1 MINEKLL
8 SLLSETTDEEKR
20 IIDGAETVEKA
31 IYTEKPGFVVDSGK
45 LLEKGKLIDIRR
57 HTRFVHFPR
66 HKHNYIEMIYMC
78 KGSTTHIINDSRIVL
93 SKGEILILSQN
104 SVQEILPCR
113 EDDIAINFIILPEF
127 FTSDAFLEGSNSVV
141 GEFLVNCM
149 TDSNHFSEFLHYKVS
164 DLAPVQNLME
174 NLIWN
179 KLNPSP
185 FSRHITEST
194 MSLLILHLMNYTN
207 KIGGTREDY
216 EKELILKAL
225 RYIENN
231 YADASL
237 TKLCSDLN
245 QSISAMSRLIKQY
258 TGNTYNELLR
268 TKRLNQAAYLLAH
281 TNYDISA
288 IAETVGYGNRTF
300 FYKAFSEKFGATPK
314 EYRCAVRSEKTGM

>member
-1 MINEKLL
+1 MLNEKLL
-8 SLLSETTDEEKR
+8 SFLSETTDEEKR
-20 IIDGAETVEKA
+20 IINGADTVEKA

-45 LLEKGKLIDIRR
+45 LLGKGKLIDIRR
-57 HTRFVHFPR
+57 HTRFVHFPKHR
-66 HKHNYIEMIYMC
+66 HNYIELIYMC
-78 KGSTTHIINDSRIVL
+78 SGSTTHIINNETVVL
-93 SKGEILILSQN
+93 EQGEILILSQN
-104 SVQEILPCR
+104 SVQEILPCK
-113 EDDIAINFIILPEF
+113 EDDIAVNFIILPEF
-127 FTSDAFLEGSNSVV
+127 FTSDSFFDGRNSVV
-141 GEFLVNCM
+141 GDFLINCM
-149 TDSNHFSEFLHYKVS
+149 TDRNRFSDYLHYKVS

-207 KIGGTREDY
+207 KIGRTREDY

-225 RYIENN
+225 RYIENH
-231 YADASL
+231 YSDASL

-258 TGNTYNELLR
+258 TGSTYNELLR

-281 TNYDISA
+281 TSYDISA
-288 IAETVGYGNRTF
+288 ISETVGYGNRTF
-300 FYKAFSEKFGATPK
+300 FYKAFLEKFGMTPK
-314 EYRCAVRSEKTGM
+314 EYRKHL

>member
-8 SLLSETTDEEKR
+8 SLLTEITNEEKR
-20 IIDGAETVEKA
+20 IIDGAETVEKEL
-31 IYTEKPGFVVDSGK
+31 YTENPGFIVDSNK

-57 HTRFVHFPR
+57 HTRFVHFPPHR
-66 HKHNYIEMIYMC
+66 HNYIEMIYMC
-78 KGSTTHIINDSRIVL
+78 SGSTTHIINDNRIVL
-93 SKGEILILSQN
+93 EKGEILILSQN
-104 SVQEILPCR
+104 SVQEILPC
-113 EDDIAINFIILPEF
+113 EKDDIAVNFIILPEF

-141 GEFLVNCM
+141 GEFLVSCM
-149 TDSNHFSEFLHYKVS
+149 TDRNHFSDYLHYKVS
-164 DLAPVQNLME
+164 DLVPVQNLME

-207 KIGGTREDY
+207 KIGRTREDY

-225 RYIENN
+225 RYIENH
-231 YADASL
+231 YCDASL
-237 TKLCSDLN
+237 TKLCSHLN

-258 TGNTYNELLR
+258 TGSTYNELLR

-281 TNYDISA
+281 TNYDITA

-300 FYKAFSEKFGATPK
+300 FYKIFSEKFAMTPK
-314 EYRCAVRSEKTGM
+314 EYRSAERKQTGM